1 MECEKIKKIEYSS
14 ASEDTNNLLKKGY
27 NLNFSIKDGNLVVG
41 QDKYD
46 INKFQIDETYR
57 YEGETNPSDSA
68 VIYAISSKAG
78 KKGILI
84 ASYGVYSDE
93 LSKKLLEKLDR

>member
-1 MECEKIKKIEYSS
+1 MKIQYSS
-14 ASEDTNNLLKKGY
+14 VAEATRNLLNKGY
-27 NLNFSIKDGNLVVG
+27 NLNFSIKNGELVAG
-41 QDKYD
+41 QDKFD

-68 VIYAISSKAG
+68 VVYAISSKTG
-78 KKGILI
+78 EKGILI

-93 LSKKLLEKLDR
+93 LSKKLLDKLDR